1 MATWSV
7 ATPPASYGEVDDGL
21 LVRHVSVSAS
31 ASLTDIKKA
40 ILKAYEDQYEP
51 SQITLFTRKYD
62 DEPTRVTTDRAAKLK
77 LLSYAPDWAILA
89 PDAAHASSVLLCE
102 GPTWEFNPERGA
114 LEGAAPSSG
123 PRSGP
128 LRPP

>member
-51 SQITLFTRKYD
+51 SQITLFTRKYS
-62 DEPTRVTTDRAAKLK
+62 EPTLMHQLFRKELTMQPNVTSLMEPHVEERCPKIVNDQPLIDNPPGCAEPVTSAAT
-77 LLSYAPDWAILA
+77 SDTSP
-89 PDAAHASSVLLCE
+89 
-102 GPTWEFNPERGA
+102 
-114 LEGAAPSSG
+114 
-123 PRSGP
+123 
-128 LRPP
+128 